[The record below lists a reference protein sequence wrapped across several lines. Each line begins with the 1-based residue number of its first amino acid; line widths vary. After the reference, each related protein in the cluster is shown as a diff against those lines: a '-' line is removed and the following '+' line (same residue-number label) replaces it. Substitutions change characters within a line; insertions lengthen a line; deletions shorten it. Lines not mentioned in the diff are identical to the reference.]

1 MARVGMGEPFVIT
14 KPEETREKA
23 EKFRKMIESPVL
35 INVRIN
41 FGKFDAY
48 DAEPISIPD
57 VFAERPVIVFGKW
70 RGKPMGEIRLKGTM
84 SSGPY
89 LNKIEIGGEKP
100 LKTNSSLQYLWARH
114 RIAVL
119 SDYNFLHQDAE
130 RIKEVT
136 RLGLTYNL
144 LTAYTSFGAIDSEV
158 RVTNGQSTTVKQPL
172 PLPEGVSDYAVGNRM
187 FAKSAKRAASPI
199 AYLGDFSVAEKSP
212 MREEYK
218 SERLMQ
224 ASIDLGE
231 ISTTGRLSK
240 EAIQKVIRTQISSM
254 ESCYQ
259 SALKRRSDLKG
270 EVVLQITVDS
280 NGRVSKVSLVSSKIN
295 DKLLEQFIIQKM
307 KELNFPPSGSLEKVI
322 ISLLLKLKAS

>member
-1 MARVGMGEPFVIT
+1 LPALRRALSLPRSEGYSRTIIIATDGYVTVEEEAFDLIRKNLGNANMFTFGIGSGVNRYLIEGMARVGMGEPFVIT

-41 FGKFDAY
+41 FGKFDIY
-48 DAEPISIPD
+48 NVEPVSIPD

-70 RGKPMGEIRLKGTM
+70 RGKPMGEAPRSKLRGISDKAER
-84 SSGPY
+84 
-89 LNKIEIGGEKP
+89 
-100 LKTNSSLQYLWARH
+100 NSAGARH
-114 RIAVL
+114 PPSPKLRRGHLALPPRSKLWGIR
-119 SDYNFLHQDAE
+119 AE
-130 RIKEVT
+130 
-136 RLGLTYNL
+136 
-144 LTAYTSFGAIDSEV
+144 
-158 RVTNGQSTTVKQPL
+158 
-172 PLPEGVSDYAVGNRM
+172 
-187 FAKSAKRAASPI
+187 AS
-199 AYLGDFSVAEKSP
+199 
-212 MREEYK
+212 
-218 SERLMQ
+218 
-224 ASIDLGE
+224 E

-270 EVVLQITVDS
+270 EVVLQITVDP

-295 DKLLEQFIIQKM
+295 DKLLEQSIIQKM
-307 KELNFPPSGSLEKVI
+307 KELNFPPSEKSEKVI